1 MRRSVPVLAALL
13 LAAPLA
19 AGQNLEMPAGS
30 TERVEQIVP
39 LPGSTMTT
47 VEASLG
53 APTTRHGP
61 VGDPPITR
69 WDYPGLAVFFEYDKV
84 LHSVVIQSGR

>member
-1 MRRSVPVLAALL
+1 MRHSIRLLAALF
-13 LAAPLA
+13 LASPLA
-19 AGQNLEMPAGS
+19 VGQNLEVPAGS
-30 TERVEQIVP
+30 AERAAQAVP
-39 LPGSTMTT
+39 LPGSSMAA

-53 APTTRHGP
+53 APTNRHGP

-84 LHSVVIQSGR
+84 LHSVVIQGGR

>member
-1 MRRSVPVLAALL
+1 MLRSIPILAALL

-19 AGQNLEMPAGS
+19 TGQNLEMPSGEA
-30 TERVEQIVP
+30 ERAAQAVP
-39 LPGSTMTT
+39 PPGSTMTT

-53 APTTRHGP
+53 APTQRHGP

-84 LHSVVIQSGR
+84 LHSVVIPGAR

>member
-1 MRRSVPVLAALL
+1 
-13 LAAPLA
+13 
-19 AGQNLEMPAGS
+19 
-30 TERVEQIVP
+30 
-39 LPGSTMTT
+39 MTT

-53 APTTRHGP
+53 APTQRHGP

-84 LHSVVIQSGR
+84 LHSVVIPGAR

>member
-1 MRRSVPVLAALL
+1 MRRSIPLLTALV

-19 AGQNLEMPAGS
+19 LGQNLDVPAS
-30 TERVEQIVP
+30 SAARAIQAVP
-39 LPGSTMTT
+39 LPGSSMVAT
-47 VEASLG
+47 EASLG
-53 APTTRHGP
+53 APTNRHGP

-84 LHSVVIQSGR
+84 LHSVVIQGGR